1 MSPEPGSDERHN
13 TILGMLSN
21 AFYGK
26 LHAQLEAVTLRAGTV
41 LYDVGEPIAHVY
53 FPRTALVSL
62 VGLTADGRGTEVAMI
77 GPEGF
82 LGVPVLLGARSQQY
96 EATIQI
102 GGRLWKLRKEALD
115 GADGDGSPL
124 TRILRRYATVRLN
137 QISQS
142 AICNRFHTLKQR
154 LSRWLLTAADR
165 LKTNRLDFTQEYLS
179 LMIGARRPATAKT
192 LGLLRRDRFIGGE
205 RGCVVILNSAA
216 LEAVTCECYQFA
228 KQEIEAFQLSLQVTG
243 LPNSPRGTS

>member
-1 MSPEPGSDERHN
+1 M
-13 TILGMLSN
+13 ILGTLSN

-41 LYDVGEPIAHVY
+41 LYNVGEPIQHVY

-62 VGLTADGRGTEVAMI
+62 VGLTPDGQGTEVAMI

-115 GADGDGSPL
+115 AAEGDGSPL

-154 LSRWLLTAADR
+154 LCRWLLTAADR
-165 LKTNRLDFTQEYLS
+165 MKTKRLDLTQEFLAQ
-179 LMIGARRPATAKT
+179 MIGARRPATAKT
-192 LGLLRRDRFIGGE
+192 LGLLRRKRFIGGK
-205 RGCVVILNSAA
+205 RGCVEILNYPAVEAA
-216 LEAVTCECYQFA
+216 TCECYQFT
-228 KQEIEAFQLSLQVTG
+228 KQEIEAFQQSLQSTG
-243 LPNSPRGTS
+243 LPNFPRGTS